1 MLRINANSTRRAH
14 WNAKLGFQRRSVPFP
29 VSLSSLYPDGG
40 MVGCVHVT
48 VVRTYPIQHMERT
61 AEGTCVFRNQRKEE
75 LVAKE
80 HEIKR
85 QQSLED
91 LFIKVKE
98 EFEKELS
105 LKGN

>member
-1 MLRINANSTRRAH
+1 
-14 WNAKLGFQRRSVPFP
+14 
-29 VSLSSLYPDGG
+29 
-40 MVGCVHVT
+40 
-48 VVRTYPIQHMERT
+48 MERT